1 MGADLMLLNAG
12 VILLAAYLIGSIP
25 FGLLIGKLNGKDIRK
40 EGSCNIGATNVT
52 RVVGKWWGK
61 LCFLCDFLKGFLPV
75 FAVMQLCLDQ
85 GSGSGPGDWLAAL
98 TAFAAVLGHVF
109 PVYLGFKG
117 GKGVSTAAGAALAL
131 CPLAV
136 VIAGAVWV
144 IVFFLSR
151 YVSLASLAAALAL
164 PLSAWLLGYF
174 GVVKNFRPAFGTVL
188 IVFGGL
194 AFWRHRSNIV
204 RLLNGTESRF
214 DKKQKQD
221 TGSESKS

>member
-1 MGADLMLLNAG
+1 MDANTVLLYAG
-12 VILLAAYLIGSIP
+12 TLLAAYLIGAVP
-25 FGLLIGKLNGKDIRK
+25 FGLLIGFLNGKDVRK

-75 FAVMQLCLDQ
+75 ILTMRLLDP
-85 GSGSGPGDWLAAL
+85 GSGWLTALAAV
-98 TAFAAVLGHVF
+98 AAMLGHVF

-164 PLSAWLLGYF
+164 PVSAWLLGIF
-174 GVVKNFRPAFGTVL
+174 GVTKFFLPFGIVL
-188 IVFGGL
+188 IVFAVL
-194 AFWRHRSNIV
+194 TFWRHRSNIG
-204 RLLNGTESRF
+204 RLLNGTENRF
-214 DKKQKQD
+214 EKK
-221 TGSESKS
+221 

>member
-1 MGADLMLLNAG
+1 MATAIMALH
-12 VILLAAYLIGSIP
+12 ILIAYLIGSIP

-75 FAVMQLCLDQ
+75 FWVMHAC
-85 GSGSGPGDWLAAL
+85 PGDGVTIAL
-98 TAFAAVLGHVF
+98 TALAVVLGHVF
-109 PVYLGFKG
+109 PIYLGFKG

-131 CPLAV
+131 SPLSV

-144 IVFFLSR
+144 LVFLTSR

-164 PLSAWLLGYF
+164 PVSAWLLHFFAGF
-174 GVVKNFRPAFGTVL
+174 ELPLPVGLLLILLAVL
-188 IVFGGL
+188 T
-194 AFWRHRSNIV
+194 FWRHRSNIG

-214 DKKQKQD
+214 ERKKEDAPQ
-221 TGSESKS
+221 

>member
-1 MGADLMLLNAG
+1 MNMGIAIGA
-12 VILLAAYLIGSIP
+12 VAAAYLIGSIP

-61 LCFLCDFLKGFLPV
+61 LCFLCDFLKGLLP
-75 FAVMQLCLDQ
+75 ALLTLLYLEN
-85 GSGSGPGDWLAAL
+85 GGGWL
-98 TAFAAVLGHVF
+98 TAAAAVAAVLGHVF
-109 PVYLGFKG
+109 PIYLGFKG
-117 GKGVSTAAGAALAL
+117 GKGVSTAAGAAMAL

-136 VIAGAVWV
+136 VIAGAVWAA
-144 IVFFLSR
+144 VFFLSR

-164 PLSAWLLGYF
+164 PVSAWLLGYF
-174 GVVKNFRPAFGTVL
+174 QVVRFFPPFGFVMIL
-188 IVFGGL
+188 FAVL

-214 DKKQKQD
+214 TKEKK
-221 TGSESKS
+221 

>member
-1 MGADLMLLNAG
+1 MDANT
-12 VILLAAYLIGSIP
+12 ILLYAGTFLGAYLIGAIP
-25 FGLLIGKLNGKDIRK
+25 FGLLIGFMNGKDVRK

-75 FAVMQLCLDQ
+75 ILTMRLLDP
-85 GSGSGPGDWLAAL
+85 GSGWLTALAAVA
-98 TAFAAVLGHVF
+98 TMLGHVF
-109 PVYLGFKG
+109 PVYLRFKG

-136 VIAGAVWV
+136 VISGAVWV
-144 IVFFLSR
+144 IVFFLSK

-164 PLSAWLLGYF
+164 PVSAWLLGFF
-174 GVVKNFRPAFGTVL
+174 GVVKFFLPFGIVL
-188 IVFGGL
+188 VVFAVL

-204 RLLNGTESRF
+204 RLLNGTENRF
-214 DKKQKQD
+214 EKK
-221 TGSESKS
+221 

>member
-1 MGADLMLLNAG
+1 MDT
-12 VILLAAYLIGSIP
+12 VISAAVVVSAYLIGAIP
-25 FGLLIGKLNGKDIRK
+25 FGLLIGFLNGKDVRK

-75 FAVMQLCLDQ
+75 FIVMRLYPGQ
-85 GSGSGPGDWLAAL
+85 GWLIAL
-98 TAFAAVLGHVF
+98 TALAAMLGHVF

-136 VIAGAVWV
+136 VIAGAVWAG
-144 IVFFLSR
+144 VFFLSR

-164 PLSAWLLGYF
+164 PVSAWLLKFFAGF
-174 GVVKNFRPAFGTVL
+174 ALPLPIGLLLILCAVL
-188 IVFGGL
+188 T
-194 AFWRHRSNIV
+194 FWRHRSNIV
-204 RLLNGTESRF
+204 RLMNGTESRF
-214 DKKQKQD
+214 QKEKK
-221 TGSESKS
+221 ESGEN

>member
-1 MGADLMLLNAG
+1 MDANTVLLYAG
-12 VILLAAYLIGSIP
+12 TLLAAYLIGAVP
-25 FGLLIGKLNGKDIRK
+25 FGLLIGFLNGKDVRK

-75 FAVMQLCLDQ
+75 ILTMRMLDPGSGWLTALAAVAVM
-85 GSGSGPGDWLAAL
+85 
-98 TAFAAVLGHVF
+98 VGHIF

-144 IVFFLSR
+144 VVFFLSR

-164 PLSAWLLGYF
+164 PVSAWLLGFF
-174 GVVKNFRPAFGTVL
+174 GVVKFFLPYGIVL
-188 IVFGGL
+188 IVFAVL

-204 RLLNGTESRF
+204 RLLNGTENRF
-214 DKKQKQD
+214 EKK
-221 TGSESKS
+221 

>member
-1 MGADLMLLNAG
+1 MDANTVLLYAG
-12 VILLAAYLIGSIP
+12 TFLGAYLIGAVP
-25 FGLLIGKLNGKDIRK
+25 FGLLIGFMNGKDVRK

-75 FAVMQLCLDQ
+75 ILTMWLLDP
-85 GSGSGPGDWLAAL
+85 GSGWLTALAAV
-98 TAFAAVLGHVF
+98 AAMLGHVF
-109 PVYLGFKG
+109 PVYLRFKG

-164 PLSAWLLGYF
+164 PVSAWLLGFF
-174 GVVKNFRPAFGTVL
+174 GVAKFFLPFGIVL
-188 IVFGGL
+188 VIFAVL

-204 RLLNGTESRF
+204 RLLNGTENRF
-214 DKKQKQD
+214 EKK
-221 TGSESKS
+221 

>member
-1 MGADLMLLNAG
+1 MAT
-12 VILLAAYLIGSIP
+12 VISAAVVISAYLIGAIP
-25 FGLLIGKLNGKDIRK
+25 FGLLIGFLNGKDVRK

-75 FAVMQLCLDQ
+75 FAVMQLCLDP
-85 GSGSGPGDWLAAL
+85 GSEPGPAGWLIAL
-98 TAFAAVLGHVF
+98 TAVAAVLGHVF

-164 PLSAWLLGYF
+164 PLSAWLLGYS
-174 GVVKNFRPAFGTVL
+174 GAVKNFRPAFGIVL
-188 IVFGGL
+188 IVFALL

>member
-1 MGADLMLLNAG
+1 MAT
-12 VILLAAYLIGSIP
+12 VISAAVVVSAYLIGAIP
-25 FGLLIGKLNGKDIRK
+25 FGLLIGFLNGKDVRK

-75 FAVMQLCLDQ
+75 ILTMRLLDP
-85 GSGSGPGDWLAAL
+85 GSGWLTALAAV
-98 TAFAAVLGHVF
+98 AAMLGHVF

-164 PLSAWLLGYF
+164 PVSASFLL
-174 GVVKNFRPAFGTVL
+174 R
-188 IVFGGL
+188 
-194 AFWRHRSNIV
+194 V
-204 RLLNGTESRF
+204 R
-214 DKKQKQD
+214 
-221 TGSESKS
+221 

>member
-1 MGADLMLLNAG
+1 MATAIMALH
-12 VILLAAYLIGSIP
+12 ILIAYLIGSIP

-75 FAVMQLCLDQ
+75 FWVMRTY
-85 GSGSGPGDWLAAL
+85 PGEGLLIAL
-98 TAFAAVLGHVF
+98 TALAVVLGHVF

-131 CPLAV
+131 SPLAV

-144 IVFFLSR
+144 LVFLTSR

-164 PLSAWLLGYF
+164 PVSAWLLHFFAGF
-174 GVVKNFRPAFGTVL
+174 QLPLPVGILLILLAVL
-188 IVFGGL
+188 T
-194 AFWRHRSNIV
+194 FWRHRSNIG

-214 DKKQKQD
+214 ERKKENPPQ
-221 TGSESKS
+221 

>member
-1 MGADLMLLNAG
+1 MLFR
-12 VILLAAYLIGSIP
+12 S
-25 FGLLIGKLNGKDIRK
+25 
-40 EGSCNIGATNVT
+40 

-75 FAVMQLCLDQ
+75 IAVMCLGLDPD
-85 GSGSGPGDWLAAL
+85 GGWLTAAV
-98 TAFAAVLGHVF
+98 AFAAVLGHVF

-144 IVFFLSR
+144 IVFFLSC

-164 PLSAWLLGYF
+164 PLSAWLMGYF
-174 GVVKNFRPAFGTVL
+174 GVIKNFRPAFGIVL
-188 IVFGGL
+188 IVFALL
-194 AFWRHRSNIV
+194 AFWRHRSNIA

-214 DKKQKQD
+214 VKEKKP
-221 TGSESKS
+221 